1 MPRAASRRRSCR
13 PTASTISRAYRHT
26 RASSQSCE
34 FGTFARGGAVS
45 ESLAQF
51 NTVEVDSTF
60 YALPAERNATRWA
73 ERTPTVSSS
82 MRIVDS
88 ATAMAAAVNERLNEL
103 RLSRPRGMGSQSFFV
118 TETPERFVRVG
129 RRFFGP
135 QVESAVRL
143 ER

>member
-1 MPRAASRRRSCR
+1 
-13 PTASTISRAYRHT
+13 
-26 RASSQSCE
+26 
-34 FGTFARGGAVS
+34 VS

-60 YALPAERNATRWA
+60 YALPAERNTKLCA

-103 RLSRPRGMGSQSFFV
+103 RLSRPRGMGSQSFF

>member
-1 MPRAASRRRSCR
+1 M
-13 PTASTISRAYRHT
+13 
-26 RASSQSCE
+26 
-34 FGTFARGGAVS
+34 S
-45 ESLAQF
+45 ELLAQF

-60 YALPAERNATRWA
+60 YALPAERNAKLWA